1 MSGFMEL
8 MRHGIKREGFEI
20 SRRTVS
26 YLIAFLA
33 TGTLIVALHLILV
46 SRTAVQG
53 RRIEQLR
60 EDLYG
65 LEMETEQLAVEIA
78 EASSILKL
86 LQRVEELDLSPAQ
99 HVEFLSSGE
108 RP

>member
-1 MSGFMEL
+1 MSGFMEW
-8 MRHGIKREGFEI
+8 MRHGIKREGLEM
-20 SRRTVS
+20 SRRTVR

-33 TGTLIVALHLILV
+33 TVTLIAALQLILV

-65 LEMETEQLAVEIA
+65 LEMETEQLEVEIA
-78 EASSILKL
+78 EASSILIL
-86 LQRVEELDLSPAQ
+86 LQRVEELDLSPAE
-99 HVEFLSSGE
+99 HVEFLSLVQ